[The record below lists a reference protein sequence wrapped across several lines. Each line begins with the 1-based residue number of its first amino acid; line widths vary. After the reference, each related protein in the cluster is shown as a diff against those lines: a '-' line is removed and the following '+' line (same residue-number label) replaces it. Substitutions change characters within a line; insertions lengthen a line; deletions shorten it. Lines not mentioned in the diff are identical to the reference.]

1 MSPRHAL
8 VSGSGIAGLT
18 CARLLAAHGWR
29 VDCTP
34 GPPAPSGPV
43 VVISHPTADLLLQLW
58 DADDGLFAG
67 AHRLRGRAIHWE
79 ETTSAAHAV
88 APALAMPVDILRAR
102 LFERAQA
109 AGLEVVAPQPLDP
122 ARHDWRVE
130 AGGREAVAPESIAFG
145 RRCGAMA
152 SVKLAPRARTD
163 RTVMESVPG
172 GWLFLIPQG
181 LGRGALQAV
190 SAGEPAEAPTRLRR
204 LLARSQ
210 VIAGFVEEI
219 VGDAFGFAAM
229 PRLATAPCTSRSIV
243 VGDAALTLDPM
254 SGSGIG
260 SGLRSAI
267 LAAAVL
273 DAAGRDALSQ
283 ACFDHY
289 TRRLR
294 DTMRS
299 HVRTCID
306 FYDRAEHAADW
317 RSEIDAMV
325 DALERLPDGP
335 SGPSF
340 MLNHGHLERVPQGE
354 WV

>member
-1 MSPRHAL
+1 VSQRHAL
-8 VSGSGIAGLT
+8 VSGCGIAGLT

-29 VDCTP
+29 VDCAL
-34 GPPAPSGPV
+34 GPPSTPGPV
-43 VVISHPTADLLLQLW
+43 VVISRPTADLLLQLW
-58 DADDGLFAG
+58 HADEGLFLG
-67 AHRLRGRAIHWE
+67 AHRLRGRTIHWE
-79 ETTSAAHAV
+79 DAAAPAHSV

-102 LFERAQA
+102 LFERVQTT
-109 AGLEVVAPQPLDP
+109 GLGLVAPQDIDF
-122 ARHDWRVE
+122 ARYDWTVQ
-130 AGGREAVAPESIAFG
+130 AGGREADPREAIAFG
-145 RRCGAMA
+145 RRRGIMA

-181 LGRGALQAV
+181 LGRGALQAIL
-190 SAGEPAEAPTRLRR
+190 AGGPGEPRKDLRR
-204 LLARSQ
+204 LLAQSQ
-210 VIAGFVEEI
+210 SMSSLVED
-219 VGDAFGFAAM
+219 VVSDPATFAAM
-229 PRLATAPCTSRSIV
+229 PRLAAAPCTSRSIA

-273 DAAGRDALSQ
+273 DAAGRDARPQ

-299 HVRTCID
+299 HVRTCVD
-306 FYDRAEHAADW
+306 FYERAEHAADW
-317 RSEIDAMV
+317 RGEIDAMV
-325 DALERLPDGP
+325 DALGRLPDGP
-335 SGPSF
+335 VVPPF